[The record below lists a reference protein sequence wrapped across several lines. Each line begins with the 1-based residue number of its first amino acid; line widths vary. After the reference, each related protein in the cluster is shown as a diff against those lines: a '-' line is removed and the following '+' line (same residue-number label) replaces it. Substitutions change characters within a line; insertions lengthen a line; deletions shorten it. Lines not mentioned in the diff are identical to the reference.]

1 MDFRFKRVY
10 KDGTHK
16 FKDEDFKCLAS
27 AFTSA
32 AGCVFFEDDVEYI
45 DIYDENDKKIATF
58 YK

>member
-1 MDFRFKRVY
+1 MDFRFKRVF
-10 KDGTHK
+10 KDGTHN

-32 AGCVFFEDDVEYI
+32 AGCVFFEDDVILI
-45 DIYDENDKKIATF
+45 DVYENDKKIATF